1 MGVETPGSQ
10 SSLHRANLERV
21 VRAVRM
27 AGSLTQA
34 EIARSTGLSAA
45 TVSNIVREL
54 KDGGTVE
61 VTPTSAGG
69 RRARS
74 VSLSG
79 DAGIVVG
86 VDFGH
91 THLRVAIGNLAHQV
105 LAEEAEP
112 LDVDASASQGLDR
125 AEQLVSRLITA
136 SGLSQDKVVG
146 VGLGVPAPIDVETG
160 TLGSTAILPGW
171 AGTNPR
177 DDLAQRL
184 GVPVHVDND
193 ANLGALGELV
203 WGSGRGVADLAYIK
217 VADGVGAGLVISG
230 KIYRGPGGTAGEI
243 GHITLDESGPV
254 CRCGNRGC
262 LETFTAAR
270 YVLPLLQSSHGAD
283 LTVERG
289 QLAPARATPA
299 SRPSPE
305 SAPPTKASSSGS
317 GKSVQVTRPHDAQGL
332 GIATVYQDLA
342 LCDNI
347 DVVGNL
353 FLGREILR
361 AGVLDEV
368 EMERRSRE
376 LLQTL
381 SIRIPSVRIP
391 IASLSGGQRQTVAIA
406 RSMLGEPKL
415 VILDEPT
422 AALGVEQTA
431 QVLDLV
437 ERLRDR
443 GLAVILISHNMADVK
458 AVADR
463 VAVLRLGR
471 NNGIFDVKT
480 TSQEEIISA
489 ITGATDNAVTRA
501 QGA

>member
-91 THLRVAIGNLAHQV
+91 THLRVAVGNLAHQV

-112 LDVDASASQGLDR
+112 LDVDASSAQGLDR
-125 AEQLVSRLITA
+125 AEQLVNRLIAGT
-136 SGLSQDKVVG
+136 GLSQDKVVG

-230 KIYRGPGGTAGEI
+230 QIYRGPGGTAGEI

-262 LETFTAAR
+262 LETFAAAR
-270 YVLPLLQSSHGAD
+270 YVLPLLYSAHGTD
-283 LTVERG
+283 LTIERMV
-289 QLAPARATPA
+289 QLARDGDPGCRRVIADVGRHIGSGVANLCNLINPSRMVLGGHLAEAGELVLGPIRESVARYAIPSAARQLAVMPGALGGRAEVLGALALVLSEMGDSTLLEGALSAGTPA
-299 SRPSPE
+299 
-305 SAPPTKASSSGS
+305 
-317 GKSVQVTRPHDAQGL
+317 
-332 GIATVYQDLA
+332 LA
-342 LCDNI
+342 
-347 DVVGNL
+347 
-353 FLGREILR
+353 
-361 AGVLDEV
+361 
-368 EMERRSRE
+368 
-376 LLQTL
+376 
-381 SIRIPSVRIP
+381 
-391 IASLSGGQRQTVAIA
+391 
-406 RSMLGEPKL
+406 
-415 VILDEPT
+415 
-422 AALGVEQTA
+422 
-431 QVLDLV
+431 
-437 ERLRDR
+437 
-443 GLAVILISHNMADVK
+443 
-458 AVADR
+458 
-463 VAVLRLGR
+463 
-471 NNGIFDVKT
+471 
-480 TSQEEIISA
+480 
-489 ITGATDNAVTRA
+489 
-501 QGA
+501 